1 MKATINALLVG
12 AMLLSVGNAW
22 AQYSEDN
29 QPRVPHAFY
38 GRDGFWHC
46 ESGYRAGESGGCEA
60 TTEGW
65 KYSVFTRLQRAESE
79 DRAHNQTTE
88 Q

>member
-1 MKATINALLVG
+1 MKAINALLMGVV
-12 AMLLSVGNAW
+12 LLSAGTAW

-29 QPRVPHAFY
+29 QPKVPHAFY

-46 ESGYRAGESGGCEA
+46 DAGYRAGEDGGCEA
-60 TTEGW
+60 TTDGW
-65 KYSVFTRLQRAESE
+65 KYSVYTRMQRAESE
-79 DRAHNQTTE
+79 DRAQGRTTE

>member
-1 MKATINALLVG
+1 MKAINALLVG
-12 AMLLSVGNAW
+12 AMLLSVGTAR

-46 ESGYRAGESGGCEA
+46 EPGYRAGESGGCEA
-60 TTEGW
+60 TTDGW
-65 KYSVFTRLQRAESE
+65 KYSAFTRLKRAESE
-79 DRAHNQTTE
+79 DRARNQTTA